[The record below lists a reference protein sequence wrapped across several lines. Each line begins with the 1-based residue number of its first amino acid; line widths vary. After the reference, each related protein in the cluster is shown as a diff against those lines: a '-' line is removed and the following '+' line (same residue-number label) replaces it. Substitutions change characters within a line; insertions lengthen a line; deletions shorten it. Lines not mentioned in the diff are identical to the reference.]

1 MVPDQSGKM
10 LVEILSQQ
18 ICSACWNILMVLAS
32 WEAIVRRIMVHA
44 SWGENV
50 SIYLK
55 FNLKQKE
62 LSFSGRVLA

>member
-1 MVPDQSGKM
+1 
-10 LVEILSQQ
+10 
-18 ICSACWNILMVLAS
+18 MVLAS